1 MDDINIR
8 RPEPGHTAES
18 VSELLPALR
27 AYEAEL
33 RQLLA
38 CDPLPEEELRSKA
51 SEALMAAKACAR
63 GGAFSLASPADL
75 AGIVDNF
82 ANMRSFPVT
91 EKIDAILELV
101 AQEIVI
107 RGSQEP

>member
-1 MDDINIR
+1 MDDINMR
-8 RPEPGHTAES
+8 RPGPQQPAES

-38 CDPLPEEELRSKA
+38 CDPLPEEELRKKA
-51 SEALMAAKACAR
+51 GEALAAAQACAR
-63 GGAFSLASPADL
+63 GDAFSLASPADL

-91 EKIDAILELV
+91 DKIDAILELV
-101 AQEIVI
+101 AQEIVV